1 MCSFPSNVVMSDKLQ
16 GLAVPGDR
24 LGSVSD
30 YIAGSGTYIRN
41 GFIYSK
47 LCGNVVA
54 KKEIEDKLVLEVIR
68 NKLQNI
74 VPEVNSIA
82 TCKVI
87 SNNTRLCKVFI
98 LSVNGVSLHGKFIG
112 IIRKEDVR
120 ATEKDKVKMYES
132 FCPGDVIVAR
142 ILSLGDS
149 QSYYLTT
156 AENEL
161 GVIYASS
168 IHGHAMV
175 PVDWCT
181 MQCTVTGL
189 KENRKVA
196 KVKVR
201 QL

>member
-1 MCSFPSNVVMSDKLQ
+1 MSDKLE

-24 LGSVSD
+24 LGSVSQ
-30 YIAGSGTYIRN
+30 YIAGVGTYIRN

-47 LCGNVVA
+47 LCGKIVT
-54 KKEIEDKLVLEVIR
+54 KQDDGGDKLILEVIR
-68 NKLQNI
+68 KKLQNI

-87 SNNTRLCKVFI
+87 SNNTRFCKVFI
-98 LSVNGVSLHGKFIG
+98 LSVNGVVLHGKFVG

-132 FCPGDVIVAR
+132 FSPGDVIVAR

-168 IHGHAMV
+168 INGHAMI
-175 PVDWCT
+175 PIDWCT